1 MAATKKKSAEIP
13 KGVKAKMAQKKAEA
27 KKK

>member
-1 MAATKKKSAEIP
+1 MAATKKKSAEVP
-13 KGVKAKMAQKKAEA
+13 KSVKAKMAQKKAEG